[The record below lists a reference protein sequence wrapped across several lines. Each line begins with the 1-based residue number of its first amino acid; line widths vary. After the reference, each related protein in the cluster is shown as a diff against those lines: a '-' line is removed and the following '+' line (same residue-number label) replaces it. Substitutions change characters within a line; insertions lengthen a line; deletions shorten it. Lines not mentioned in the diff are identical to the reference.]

1 MSARARLRFDFADA
15 EGRVAPLV
23 FDAPERVIEAWKVE
37 DVRAAMAAAEAAR
50 ADGNFVAGFVAYEAA
65 PAFDAALAT
74 KTPGAW
80 PLVWFGVF
88 AAPSSDLDIAADEA
102 TPSASSPTPAADWSA
117 DVTRPE
123 YDAAIA
129 SVRAAIEAGDSY
141 QANYT
146 FRLRSHLDVP
156 SLATRYRRLLAA
168 HRAPYAAWL
177 DIGRWQI
184 LSRSPELFFR
194 RTGNRLTTRPMK
206 GTIDRGRFNAED
218 DANAQ
223 ALRSSSKNRAENVM
237 IVDLMRNDLGRIADV
252 GSIEVP
258 SLFDIERY
266 PSVFQMTST
275 VTGRVRPGTTTPDI
289 FAALFPAGSITGA
302 PKTSSMR
309 LIAGL
314 ERAPRG
320 VYCGAIGVLH
330 PNGDAT
336 FNVAIRTAI
345 VDTSTGDIEYGV
357 GGGITWDSTA
367 GSEYVEAMS
376 KAGFLDV
383 PPAFS
388 LVETMRLERGVF
400 VRRDRHLRR
409 LERSARYFGITMDVD
424 RVIAALDQHAS
435 DRCTGTHRA
444 RLLLSHDGLT
454 MVESRPFVPAA
465 PGAPPRRIAF
475 ASAPVSSQDRFL
487 FHKTTNR
494 ALYEQR
500 RASHADAFDVLLWN
514 ERGEVTEF
522 TIGNVVV
529 DIDGRRWTP
538 PIECGLLAGI
548 FREELVES
556 GAIAERVLTRD
567 DVNRASRVWLVNSL
581 REWVEVAR

>member
-1 MSARARLRFDFADA
+1 MSVRVRLRFDFADHK
-15 EGRVAPLV
+15 GHVAPLTLEG
-23 FDAPERVIEAWKVE
+23 PSRVIEAWKVE
-37 DVRAAMAAAEAAR
+37 DVGAAMMAAEVAR
-50 ADGNFVAGFVAYEAA
+50 AEGNVVAGFVAYEAA
-65 PAFDAALAT
+65 PAFDAALTT
-74 KTPGAW
+74 KAPGAL

-88 AAPSSDLDIAADEA
+88 AGPAGGRPFPDDEE
-102 TPSASSPTPAADWSA
+102 SAVTSHGPTADWSA

-146 FRLRSHLDVP
+146 FRLQSRLDVP
-156 SLATRYRRLLAA
+156 SLASRYRRLLAA

-184 LSRSPELFFR
+184 LSLSPELFFR
-194 RTGNRLTTRPMK
+194 RTGDRLTTRPMK
-206 GTIDRGRFNAED
+206 GTIGRGRFDTED
-218 DANAQ
+218 DARARALQ
-223 ALRSSSKNRAENVM
+223 ASPKNRAENVM
-237 IVDLMRNDLGRIADV
+237 IVDLMRNDLGRVADV
-252 GSIEVP
+252 GSIAAQ

-275 VTGRVRPGTTTPDI
+275 VTGRLSPGTSTPDI

-336 FNVAIRTAI
+336 FSVAIRTAV
-345 VDTSTGDIEYGV
+345 VDTSTGSVQYGV
-357 GGGITWDSTA
+357 GGGITWDSTP
-367 GSEYVEAMS
+367 GSEYAEALM

-383 PPAFS
+383 PPVFS
-388 LVETMRLERGVF
+388 LIETMRLDHGRF

-409 LERSARYFGITMDVD
+409 LERSARYFGIALDPD
-424 RVIAALDQHAS
+424 RATAALDHHAS
-435 DRCTGTHRA
+435 THWTGTHRA
-444 RLLLSHDGLT
+444 RLLLSHDGLPT
-454 MVESRPFVPAA
+454 VESRPFVAA
-465 PGAPPRRIAF
+465 ALDGPRLSVAL
-475 ASAPVSSQDRFL
+475 ADSPVSSQDRFL

-494 ALYEQR
+494 AVYEQH
-500 RASHADAFDVLLWN
+500 RAAHPDAFDVLLWN
-514 ERGEVTEF
+514 ERGELTEF
-522 TIGNVVV
+522 TVGNLVVE
-529 DIDGRRWTP
+529 IDGRCWTP
-538 PIECGLLAGI
+538 PVECGLLAGV
-548 FREELVES
+548 FREELVDT
-556 GAIAERVLTRD
+556 GRIGERVLTRD
-567 DVNRASRVWLVNSL
+567 NLHEATRVWLVNSL
-581 REWVEVAR
+581 REWVEVTC